1 MIQTVRR
8 RPPPPAAG
16 AIRAGLVA
24 PSRPGAWMNGCPAAP
39 TGWPARRAGVVQALE
54 ISAEGLR
61 HVRFGWSMLSEATL
75 SLRAATGGDR
85 TPWIRRWWG
94 DVRGRLTPGRL
105 GLLREVIGLGGYL
118 PDFLLPVAAG
128 GSSSLDEELHALV
141 STPTGVIR
149 EELTSAITGAK
160 RAGVVDPALPLAT
173 RLLDARG
180 EDAYLA
186 TLADE
191 LRTYWNAALAPF
203 WDGLRADLESGF
215 DHRARLLAADGV
227 QAAIADMSR
236 HFTWSGDTLLID
248 IPPRARL
255 TAGSGLWCVG
265 SVFMRDRILMSSR
278 PDDTVAIYFPAG
290 GRAAASGRH
299 PLRQASRDLTDLLG
313 ATRAALLADLDITH
327 TTADLARRH
336 QLSAG
341 TVSHHLGILHKAG
354 FLDRGRDGKRVLYRR
369 SPLGNALTRRSMPQ
383 ADEKL
388 LGQLTSS
395 IRL

>member
-1 MIQTVRR
+1 M
-8 RPPPPAAG
+8 
-16 AIRAGLVA
+16 
-24 PSRPGAWMNGCPAAP
+24 
-39 TGWPARRAGVVQALE
+39 VQALE
-54 ISAEGLR
+54 IPAEGLR

-75 SLRAATGGDR
+75 SLWAATGGDQ
-85 TPWIRRWWG
+85 TPWIRRWWS
-94 DVRGRLTPGRL
+94 DVRGRLTPGRPR
-105 GLLREVIGLGGYL
+105 LLREIVGLGGYL

-141 STPTGVIR
+141 TTPTGSIR
-149 EELTSAITGAK
+149 EELTGAITGAK
-160 RAGVVDPALPLAT
+160 RMGLVDPALPLAT

-191 LRTYWNAALAPF
+191 LRTYWKAALAPY
-203 WDGLRADLESGF
+203 WDGLRADLELEF
-215 DHRARLLAADGV
+215 DHRARLLAAGGV

-236 HFTWSGDTLLID
+236 HLAWSGDTLLVD

-265 SVFMRDRILMSSR
+265 SAFMSDRILMTSR
-278 PDDTVAIYFPAG
+278 PDDTVAIYFPAA
-290 GRAAASGRH
+290 GRATAASGRQ
-299 PLRQASRDLTDLLG
+299 PLRQVSRDLTELLG
-313 ATRAALLADLDITH
+313 ATRAALLADLDIVH

-336 QLSAG
+336 HLSAG

-354 FLDRGRDGKRVLYRR
+354 LLDRGRDGKRVLYRR

-383 ADEKL
+383 ADENV
-388 LGQLTSS
+388 QAS
-395 IRL
+395 